1 MTRRSPFTLL
11 PVPCLALLVLSGGC
25 LLAVL
30 ACRPDPYDLALRMIE
45 PGEPVELS
53 GGRTLTAE
61 RREGSTLHGVRI
73 EGPAPTCDGTME
85 VEARAARLERVPGAA
100 STEEGERVRLVLDEA
115 MMVER
120 CGELESVTRLDR
132 LAVTLE
138 GI

>member
-1 MTRRSPFTLL
+1 LF

-25 LLAVL
+25 LLTVL

-61 RREGSTLHGVRI
+61 RREGSTLRGVRI

-85 VEARAARLERVPGAA
+85 VEARAARLERVPGEA
-100 STEEGERVRLVLDEA
+100 SAEDGERVRLVLDEA
-115 MMVER
+115 VMVER